1 MIMYHVSCEPLRIF
15 WYDDTTCPTR
25 VPRVLS
31 TTGWKASNPA
41 HSRQHAWH
49 SRRAGCIVISE
60 NPQGLATHMVHL
72 LCRVK
77 CSIGCNRKK
86 SLILNFQLIKCNNT
100 YNIKLI
106 WIFED
111 FVLSILFVFIF
122 VFNLVHAAE
131 RFAEHYFEVLPLNK
145 GI

>member
-1 MIMYHVSCEPLRIF
+1 
-15 WYDDTTCPTR
+15 
-25 VPRVLS
+25 
-31 TTGWKASNPA
+31 
-41 HSRQHAWH
+41 
-49 SRRAGCIVISE
+49 
-60 NPQGLATHMVHL
+60 
-72 LCRVK
+72 
-77 CSIGCNRKK
+77 
-86 SLILNFQLIKCNNT
+86 
-100 YNIKLI
+100 LI